1 MCWEALMPLK
11 THTRSKYSVQT
22 CNHVVVNALTS
33 WKFKL
38 DRAMNR
44 PLSFISA
51 VSAVTNGKKVDLRIK
66 TNETL
71 SK

>member
-1 MCWEALMPLK
+1 MCWEALMHSK

-22 CNHVVVNALTS
+22 CNHVAANALTL

-51 VSAVTNGKKVDLRIK
+51 VNADTNGKKVDLRIK